1 MDSGLRLTV
10 IFESYKYDL
19 DKRLFKEP
27 NLQQRLVLNPI
38 LWPLRG
44 LRLRLSLITIFIALL
59 LEAFFIE
66 LQENI

>member
-10 IFESYKYDL
+10 IFESYKYD
-19 DKRLFKEP
+19 KRLIKEP

-38 LWPLRG
+38 LWPLSG
-44 LRLRLSLITIFIALL
+44 LRLRLSLITIFIAPL

-66 LQENI
+66 LQANI